1 MTKDTFGSY
10 AIPDVDHSI
19 MTTMTL
25 EYWPKGYASA
35 EGTVRVHV
43 PDGTDMEAAQAIMK
57 KTHPYGSIISLRG
70 KFQPVEKFDPA
81 YIRMMS
87 NDNS

>member
-10 AIPDVDHSI
+10 AIPGVTHST
-19 MTTMTL
+19 MNTMTL
-25 EYWPKGYASA
+25 EYWPKGYAS
-35 EGTVRVHV
+35 EGGTVRVQV
-43 PDGTDMEAAQAIMK
+43 PEGTDMEAAQAIMK
-57 KTHPYGSIISLRG
+57 KAHPYGSIISLRA
-70 KFQPVEKFDPA
+70 KPQPVEQFDPA

>member
-1 MTKDTFGSY
+1 MTKDSY
-10 AIPDVDHSI
+10 AIPGVEHST
-19 MTTMTL
+19 MNTMTL

-35 EGTVRVHV
+35 EGTVRVQV
-43 PDGTDMEAAQAIMK
+43 PAGTDMEAARAIMK
-57 KTHPYGSIISLRG
+57 KTHPYGTIIGLRA
-70 KFQPVEKFDPA
+70 KPQPVEQFDPA